1 MCKRGFDSLNALAS
15 STRTG
20 LGIAEQISR
29 AGFET
34 LHQASNSHFDSLNEK
49 LMSWFTEIEN
59 HSAAE
64 YGSLKQISSS
74 GFEVLAQALGTGFD
88 SQNKSSKALLQ
99 NLESLSEVFRNAVK
113 NLSEAS
119 DAGFVSLERASRSDF
134 ELLRRNFSEKLQLIE
149 DAGNERIKLTM
160 ELEETKRKLEELKNP
175 DDTISIL
182 TKSLDKEIDKR
193 EELQAQLVVARKHME
208 TLSATRDA
216 VHKTNEDLDVFRTLV
231 IQRFDSVSCEVEN
244 SFHDLKSETVNR
256 LDVVQTA
263 VCRWTSEEILESKK
277 GVELFKQIVDH
288 RFDSLSSTMS
298 ALLLDLKK
306 RAINLGRALDL
317 VDVKE
322 EPRSRRLS
330 VIQEPDVNDET
341 IDKSTTVAAVEK
353 ERNDCEIMEIRAA
366 DVAHERLCQGHRLNI
381 DQAVHSLRHNN
392 SRASVDNDIRII
404 RSGLLDRIS
413 NQLGHLYLE
422 ATTPD
427 YEKVKPVQEEGTN
440 EIICTENR
448 FKSEQSLSWINAL
461 FGLGPVDAYSGKE
474 QSRLIHPYS
483 KFSSGDPRWHTE
495 LFAFIKNKS
504 NQ

>member
-1 MCKRGFDSLNALAS
+1 M
-15 STRTG
+15 
-20 LGIAEQISR
+20 
-29 AGFET
+29 
-34 LHQASNSHFDSLNEK
+34 HQASNSHFDSLNEK